1 MEGTSKYA
9 TDWQCNGEKTEFF
22 SRGKSMPSFAC
33 FATDDRFRVE
43 FPFPLL
49 LPTSPFR
56 RKHHKNIWTDSQRIG
71 GKGERRRRQLA
82 GILRSGTDKRRQR
95 HKFGQ
100 TVIRGEGGG
109 RGGDSLRVPPPN
121 QMRKACLQ
129 PLVSQLIGGGGKR
142 SPIEGGSDQ

>member
-1 MEGTSKYA
+1 MEMEGTSKYA
-9 TDWQCNGEKTEFF
+9 TDWQCNEEKTEFF
-22 SRGKSMPSFAC
+22 SRGKSMPPFAC

-82 GILRSGTDKRRQR
+82 GILRSGTDERRQR

-100 TVIRGEGGG
+100 TVIRGGGG
-109 RGGDSLRVPPPN
+109 RGGDSLRVPP
-121 QMRKACLQ
+121 Q
-129 PLVSQLIGGGGKR
+129 PDEESVFTTPR
-142 SPIEGGSDQ
+142 FPIDRRRREKVTNRGESDQ